1 MGRFSNIL
9 KDNSLF
15 ARAMRSSFWTIFGY
29 GSSQALRLASNL
41 ILTRLLFP
49 EAFGIMALVMVIMQG
64 LANFSDVGIG
74 PSIMQNKRG
83 DDPDFLNTAWTLNV
97 MRGAVLWLGT
107 LAVAWPVANF
117 YEEPMLADLL
127 PVAGATL
134 LLAGFNP
141 TRLESANRH
150 LILGRVTLLETIIQ
164 IIGIVATVLFAWA
177 THSVWALVW
186 GGLIGAVSKIIIMNA
201 FLPGQMNRFRWER
214 EASRDLVNFGKW
226 IFLSTAF
233 GFLLSQGDKIVLG
246 KYLPLDE
253 LGVYNIG
260 FFLASFPMLLGAS
273 VIWRI
278 LIPIY
283 RERPP
288 GASAD
293 NFRKVRKM
301 RFALTGAVISMLLF
315 TGLFGV
321 PLIEFL
327 YDERYAAAGAMVVGI
342 SIMQIPLVIT
352 MTYDQAA
359 LAAGDSK
366 RYFVLVATKALL
378 QLAGLIIGIQTAGLL
393 GALAGQGIAMILAY
407 PVVIWL
413 AKRQGAWDPLHDASF
428 AGIGLVFGGLVI
440 WNSYADILL
449 LLQIG

>member
-1 MGRFSNIL
+1 MSRLTTIL
-9 KDNSLF
+9 KDNTLF

-49 EAFGIMALVMVIMQG
+49 EAFGLMALVMVIMQG
-64 LANFSDVGIG
+64 LANFSDMGIG
-74 PSIMQNKRG
+74 PSILQNKRG
-83 DDPDFLNTAWTLNV
+83 DDRDFLNTAWTLNV
-97 MRGAVLWLGT
+97 ARGAILWLGT
-107 LAVAWPVANF
+107 ILVAWPIANF
-117 YEEPMLADLL
+117 YEEPMLAELV

-134 LLAGFNP
+134 LLQGFNP
-141 TRLESANRH
+141 TRLDSANRH

-164 IIGIVATVLFAWA
+164 IIGIVATVIFAYL
-177 THSVWALVW
+177 TQSVWALVI

-201 FLPGQMNRFRWER
+201 FLPGEMNRFRLER
-214 EASRDLVNFGKW
+214 EASRDLINFGKW

-246 KYLPLDE
+246 KYLPIDQ

-260 FFLASFPMLLGAS
+260 YFLASFPMLLGSS

-283 RERPP
+283 REKPP
-288 GASAD
+288 GASPE
-293 NFRKVRKM
+293 NYRKIRLM
-301 RFALTGAVISMLLF
+301 RFGLTGAIISMLLV
-315 TGLFGV
+315 TGLFGI

-327 YDERYAAAGAMVVGI
+327 YDPRYAAAGAMVVGI

-359 LAAGDSK
+359 LAAGDSR
-366 RYFVLVATKALL
+366 RYFVLVAAKATL
-378 QLAGLIIGIQTAGLL
+378 QMAGLILGMEYAGLL
-393 GALAGQGIAMILAY
+393 GALAGQGVAMLLAY

-413 AKRQGAWDPLHDASF
+413 ARRQGAWDPLHDASF
-428 AGIGLVFGGLVI
+428 AAIGIALGCLVI
-440 WNSYADILL
+440 WNSYDGLAALAL
-449 LLQIG
+449 IG